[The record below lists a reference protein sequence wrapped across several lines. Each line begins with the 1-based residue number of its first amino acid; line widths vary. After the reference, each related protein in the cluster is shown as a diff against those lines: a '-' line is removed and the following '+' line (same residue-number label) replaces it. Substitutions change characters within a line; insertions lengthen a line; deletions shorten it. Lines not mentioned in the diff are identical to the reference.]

1 MPLIPA
7 LSGFPALSALSPVDA
22 ASLVLLVGAVLG
34 LAGASIYALAR
45 RGRTAGLTPRMALQ
59 RAGSYAGLAVVLLV
73 AAQAGVPGIALL
85 FGALATL
92 GLIEWA
98 QMFDLPAHHRIAM
111 VIANGVIFWA
121 IAVGGV
127 GAADWLVGGVVLVG
141 AVWPVI
147 RADTGRA
154 IRDMGMAAV
163 GMVLISVLLVHA
175 VALSVDDGEA
185 GIALVLA
192 LAVACAFSDVGAFVV
207 GRTFGR
213 TPLAPRLSPNKT
225 REGVVGNVLGA
236 AVGLVLFVPAL
247 VPTFGLPFVIA
258 LVPLVAGGALWGDLL
273 ESAAKREAG
282 VKDAGHWLPGFGG
295 ILDRIDSM
303 LVTVALGYWIA
314 RLWGAG

>member
-1 MPLIPA
+1 MPTLPA
-7 LSGFPALSALSPVDA
+7 LSPLNA
-22 ASLVLLVGAVLG
+22 ASLVLLVGALVG
-34 LAGASIYALAR
+34 LAGAAIYAVAH
-45 RGRTAGLTPRMALQ
+45 RGRTTGLTPRVAFQ
-59 RAGSYAGLAVVLLV
+59 RAGSYAALAIVLLV
-73 AAQAGVPGIALL
+73 AAQAGVPGITVL
-85 FGALATL
+85 FGVLATL

-98 QMFDLPAHHRIAM
+98 RMFDLPAHHRVAI
-111 VIANGVIFWA
+111 VIANAVIFCA

-127 GAADWLVGGVVLVG
+127 AAVDWLVAGVVLVG

-154 IRDMGMAAV
+154 IRDLGMAAV

-175 VALSVDDGEA
+175 VALAVADGEA

-207 GRTFGR
+207 GRSFGR

-225 REGVVGNVLGA
+225 REGVVGNILGA

-247 VPTFGLPFVIA
+247 VPTFGVPFVLA
-258 LVPLVAGGALWGDLL
+258 LVPLVAAGALWGDLL

-282 VKDAGHWLPGFGG
+282 VKDAGRWLPGFGG
-295 ILDRIDSM
+295 ILDRIDSL